1 MKIKNISVTLIRY
14 LDKERV
20 ILVKEVPLA
29 SRLMDAAFNT
39 GQPNVKKY
47 REVFTKTGCSL
58 NPQNV
63 LPLGLFLESTELKE
77 DISKKELHNY
87 YCKNEQQLTD
97 AFQLKKRKIGFR

>member
-20 ILVKEVPLA
+20 ILVKDAPLA
-29 SRLMDAAFNT
+29 SKLMDAAFNT

-58 NPQNV
+58 NPREV
-63 LPLGLFLESTELKE
+63 LPLGLFLEPTELKE
-77 DISKKELHNY
+77 DISKKELHEY
-87 YCKNEQQLTD
+87 YCKNEQQLKES
-97 AFQLKKRKIGFR
+97 FQLKKRKIGFR